1 MIAFI
6 LLSISEAFVWRAL
19 VVPNPVT
26 LGIFFVVL
34 VSLLHF
40 HQNVPKAQK
49 NVDSSL
55 YYNFH
60 INQAIEWIIIAFRLD
75 IKSPSWIIFGLSSAT
90 LFIECSSN
98 FFTIEII
105 NRICPWYIIVYFL
118 ITKTSSDQFAV
129 HPFAKIFY
137 CFNLRSLSLCST
149 S

>member
-60 INQAIEWIIIAFRLD
+60 INQAIE
-75 IKSPSWIIFGLSSAT
+75 
-90 LFIECSSN
+90 
-98 FFTIEII
+98 
-105 NRICPWYIIVYFL
+105 
-118 ITKTSSDQFAV
+118 
-129 HPFAKIFY
+129 
-137 CFNLRSLSLCST
+137 
-149 S
+149 